1 MLGFKN
7 ITNADYSLIALFS
20 ILFLFFLQML
30 SGLVERI
37 YAYALLNSEP
47 DENILGLLFLLSPLV
62 VLIFWKRAPNV
73 VLLISGE
80 LMIIARLIEPLV
92 TQQAVYIMAGLSVG
106 SFFVFFGVF
115 LTKVKKQEQ
124 KISVD
129 MAIGLAIGVAMSIFY
144 RTANSTVDISQ
155 YGWNQIIGWALG
167 ILASVILVGIYLR
180 DRDEYLTDKD
190 TATSEEPTQ
199 KVGFGKILGLTMGLF
214 SIFVLLWFVF
224 MSPTVIAR
232 WTEGNYFGIV
242 VGIVGMLGVFTG
254 VMLWKPDLINYL
266 KSWVIAIWNAV
277 FAISLTMTVLVH
289 QIFFTND
296 PASFPLLAP
305 ATQWFHHIPLA
316 LAILTS
322 PIIYLNFIFLVREI
336 VNLKPKP
343 SQIGGSFTIGG
354 LFIIIMLFVQVL
366 PNVWGYLPP
375 ISFWFRDQYWLA
387 FFIPAFLLSATIL
400 LIGPSSMKL
409 DKLVKKRNSK
419 IGISVIFGIILIGTI
434 TGAILTTPR
443 PNYSAEGK
451 TSLKIL
457 TYNIQQ
463 GINVSGEMNYDGQL
477 ELIRAIN
484 PDIIGLQ
491 ECDPTRISGGNMDV
505 VRYFASNLNM
515 YSYYGPK
522 TVTNTYGC
530 AILSKFP
537 ISNALS
543 FFAYSDEEQVG
554 SAQAQITVGSRVFN
568 VFVNHPSGD
577 EDITT
582 IYQAQEMVSRTSG
595 LADVIYM
602 GDFNFRAYSAEYN
615 ITIGAGLADSW
626 KTRYGLPTEDRIDH
640 IFLRPYSIPS
650 FMVIQAHYVEE
661 GQSDHPAYWIEILL

>member
-37 YAYALLNSEP
+37 YAYALLNLEP

-80 LMIIARLIEPLV
+80 LMVIARLIEPLV

-242 VGIVGMLGVFTG
+242 VGIVGMLGVFIG

-266 KSWVIAIWNAV
+266 KSWVIAIWNAI

-387 FFIPAFLLSATIL
+387 FFIPAFLLSATT
-400 LIGPSSMKL
+400 LIIDPSSMKL

-419 IGISVIFGIILIGTI
+419 IGVSVIFGIILIGTI
-434 TGAILTTPR
+434 TGAVLTTPR

-451 TSLKIL
+451 RSLKIL

-463 GINVSGEMNYDGQL
+463 GINTSGDWNYDGQL
-477 ELIRAIN
+477 ELIREIN

-554 SAQAQITVGSRVFN
+554 SAQAQITVGTRVFN

-582 IYQAQEMVSRTSG
+582 IYQAQEMVSRTSS
-595 LADVIYM
+595 LSDVIYM